1 MECLYF
7 QGNRVSNKHIIFTIA
22 FWVLVAQ
29 NVFSQQ
35 PIPALEREVSLKVNN
50 QTIAQVLAEV
60 SSRTG
65 VKFSYSPKH
74 IDVDKKISF
83 IATNKSIRTI
93 LKIVFTETVD
103 FKEKGSFIIITP
115 KHNIASKKP
124 IKEVIISG
132 YVFDDSGEKVA
143 YASILSSQ
151 YPMAAVT
158 NQYGYFKMVLPA
170 DKVPKQIKVVKEK
183 YHDTIVKLTPQQ
195 QQLDVVLI
203 HRKPV
208 EPLVTDTLVVT
219 KIDTTPVVSV
229 SIDTSKL
236 ITSSSDLIEK
246 YFLSDEIKANI
257 RNIADTILTSVQFSI
272 VPQLSTNKL
281 LVGNAVND
289 FSVSMLV
296 GYTKQLNF
304 AGVAGI
310 ANIVKGNARYAQAA
324 GLLNVVSDTFI
335 GGQASGMFNLVGKN
349 YTGGQASGLMN
360 IVNGDLLGAQAAGL
374 GNRVSGNVNGAQAAS
389 LFNLNKGTLSGVQI
403 AGIGN
408 HTNKYVDGVQVSG
421 IFNSTN
427 ENINGAQIAGIFN
440 SSNNGGKGVQIS
452 GLTNY
457 VRNDFNGVQI
467 AGLNNFVNNGDIN
480 TQVAGLINYTN
491 GNVNGSQIS
500 GLINISTAVV
510 SGVQIGP
517 ILNVARKV
525 NGVQVGL
532 INISEECNGTP
543 IGLLSFSKNGY
554 NKIELFADDAMH
566 TNLALRTGVQK
577 FHNIFMAGVDLTSK
591 IDGLWSFGYGIG
603 TFYQIHNRWLMGGE
617 LQSQLFLL
625 SKETDKGVQVNSLNL
640 QFEYLVAKKFS
651 IALGPTCKMAYNY
664 GNTNIITDH
673 ISSYNIY
680 NYTYNSGQNV
690 RIWFGGKVSFKFL

>member
-1 MECLYF
+1 MRCLYF
-7 QGNRVSNKHIIFTIA
+7 QGNRVSNKHIIFTIV
-22 FWVLVAQ
+22 FWVIMAQ
-29 NVFSQQ
+29 AAFSQQ
-35 PIPALEREVSLKVNN
+35 PIPALEREVSLKINN
-50 QTIAQVLAEV
+50 QTVAQVLSEV

-74 IDVDKKISF
+74 IDVERKISF
-83 IATNKSIRTI
+83 IATKKSIRTV
-93 LKIVFTETVD
+93 LKIVFEDRVD
-103 FKEKGSFIIITP
+103 FKTKGSFIIITP
-115 KHNIASKKP
+115 KQNIAAKKT

-151 YPMAAVT
+151 YPMAAVS

-170 DKVPKQIKVVKEK
+170 DKVPKQIKIVKEK
-183 YHDTIVKLTPQQ
+183 YNDTIIKLIPQQ
-195 QQLDVVLI
+195 QQLDVVLT
-203 HRKPV
+203 HRKPIL
-208 EPLVTDTLVVT
+208 PIVTDTLVLT

-229 SIDTSKL
+229 SADTSKL
-236 ITSSSDLIEK
+236 ISNSNDLIEK

-257 RNIADTILTSVQFSI
+257 KNIADTILTRVQFSI
-272 VPQLSTNKL
+272 VPKLSTNKL

-296 GYTKQLNF
+296 GYTKQLNY
-304 AGVAGI
+304 AGVAGL

-324 GLLNVVSDTFI
+324 GLLNVVSDTFM
-335 GGQASGMFNLVGKN
+335 GGQAAGMFNLVGKN
-349 YTGGQASGLMN
+349 FTGGQAAGLMN
-360 IVNGDLLGAQAAGL
+360 IVNGDVHGAQAAGL
-374 GNRVSGNVNGAQAAS
+374 SNRVSGNVNGAQAAG
-389 LFNLNKGTLSGVQI
+389 LLNLNKGTMIGVQI
-403 AGIGN
+403 AGVGN
-408 HTNKYVDGVQVSG
+408 HTNKHVDGVQVSG

-427 ENINGAQIAGIFN
+427 ENINGAQIAGVFN

-457 VRNDFNGVQI
+457 VRNDFSGCQI

-500 GLINISTAVV
+500 GLINITTAVV
-510 SGVQIGP
+510 SGVQVSP

-566 TNLALRTGVQK
+566 TNLAFRTGVQK

-603 TFYQIHNRWLMGGE
+603 TFHQIHNRWLMGGE
-617 LQSQLFLL
+617 IQSQLFLL
-625 SKETDKGVQVNSLNL
+625 NKETDKGLQVNSLNL

-651 IALGPTCKMAYNY
+651 VALGPTFKVAYNY
-664 GNTNIITDH
+664 GNTNTITDH
-673 ISSYNIY
+673 ISSYNVY
-680 NYTYNSGQNV
+680 NYTYNNGQSMRV
-690 RIWFGGKVSFKFL
+690 WFGGKVSFKFL

>member
-1 MECLYF
+1 MEYLYF
-7 QGNRVSNKHIIFTIA
+7 QGNRVSNKRIVFTIA
-22 FWVLVAQ
+22 FWVLMVQ
-29 NVFSQQ
+29 NIFSQQ
-35 PIPALEREVSLKVNN
+35 PIPALEREVSLKINN
-50 QTIAQVLAEV
+50 QTVAQVLSEV

-93 LKIVFTETVD
+93 LKIVFAETVD

-115 KHNIASKKP
+115 KQNITNKKP

-132 YVFDDSGEKVA
+132 YVFDDSGEKIA

-151 YPMAAVT
+151 YSMAAVT

-170 DKVPKQIKVVKEK
+170 DKVPKQIKIVKEK
-183 YHDTIVKLTPQQ
+183 FNDTIVKLIPQQ
-195 QQLDVVLI
+195 QQLDVVLTY
-203 HRKPV
+203 RKPIV
-208 EPLVTDTLVVT
+208 PIVKDTLVEI
-219 KIDTTPVVSV
+219 KIDTTPVVAIST
-229 SIDTSKL
+229 DTSKL
-236 ITSSSDLIEK
+236 ISNSNDLIEK

-257 RNIADTILTSVQFSI
+257 KNIADTILTKVQFSV

-289 FSVSMLV
+289 ISVSMLV

-304 AGVAGI
+304 AGVAGL
-310 ANIVKGNARYAQAA
+310 ANIVKGNAKYAQAA
-324 GLLNVVSDTFI
+324 GLLNVVNDTFI
-335 GGQASGMFNLVGKN
+335 GGQAAGTFNLVGKKF
-349 YTGGQASGLMN
+349 TGGQAAGLMN
-360 IVNGDLLGAQAAGL
+360 IVNGDVLGAQAAGL
-374 GNRVSGNVNGAQAAS
+374 GNRVTGDVNGAQAAG
-389 LFNLNKGTLSGVQI
+389 LFNLNKGALSGVQV
-403 AGIGN
+403 AGVGN
-408 HTNKYVDGVQVSG
+408 YTDKQVDGVQVSG
-421 IFNSTN
+421 IFNSTKQ
-427 ENINGAQIAGIFN
+427 NINGAQIAGIFN
-440 SSNNGGKGVQIS
+440 GANNCGKGVQVS
-452 GLTNY
+452 GLINY
-457 VRNDFNGVQI
+457 VRDDFNGVQV
-467 AGLNNFVNNGDIN
+467 AGINNFVHNGDIN
-480 TQVAGLINYTN
+480 TQVAGLINYAN
-491 GNVNGSQIS
+491 GNVNGSQVS

-510 SGVQIGP
+510 SGVQVGP

-554 NKIELFADDAMH
+554 NKIELFADDAMQS
-566 TNLALRTGVQK
+566 NLALRTGVQK

-603 TFYQIHNRWLMGGE
+603 SFYQIHNRWLFGGE

-625 SKETDKGVQVNSLNL
+625 NKETEDGVQVNSLNL

-651 IALGPTCKMAYNY
+651 VALGPTCKMAYNY
-664 GNTNIITDH
+664 GNTNNIIDH

-680 NYTYNSGQNV
+680 NYTYNNGQSM
-690 RIWFGGKVSFKFL
+690 RIWFGGKVSLKFL